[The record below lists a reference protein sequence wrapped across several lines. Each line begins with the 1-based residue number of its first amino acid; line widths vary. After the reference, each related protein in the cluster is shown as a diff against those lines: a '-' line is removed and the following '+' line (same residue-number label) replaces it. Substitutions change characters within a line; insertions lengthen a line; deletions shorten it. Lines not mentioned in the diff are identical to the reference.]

1 MERNNERNSHVGF
14 FGWSKEEKIDFVN
27 LRSPRLSKLP
37 SPESSQIEE
46 KNHFTFD
53 TECYTHMLAT
63 RLQERVRQLTESS
76 VVAWRTVKSRVW
88 RQWRSARTASWRRRR
103 RFCSWTW

>member
-76 VVAWRTVKSRVW
+76 VEAWRAVKSRM
-88 RQWRSARTASWRRRR
+88 
-103 RFCSWTW
+103 